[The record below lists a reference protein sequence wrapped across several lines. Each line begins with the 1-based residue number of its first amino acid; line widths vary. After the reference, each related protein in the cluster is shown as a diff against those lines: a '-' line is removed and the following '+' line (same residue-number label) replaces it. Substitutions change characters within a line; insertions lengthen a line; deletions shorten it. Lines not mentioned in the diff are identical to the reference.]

1 VIRLSDNRKIALMV
15 WSGFSI
21 GSILD
26 WFIFHPDVSV
36 PVGVF
41 FGGVIWGLLLW
52 LGFMK
57 VGSSKA
63 GANNYAPRN

>member
-1 VIRLSDNRKIALMV
+1 MRLSESRKVALII

-21 GSILD
+21 GSILA
-26 WFIFHPDVSV
+26 WSIFHPDVSV

-41 FGGVIWGLLLW
+41 FGGVVWGLLLW

-57 VGSSKA
+57 VGSSKTR
-63 GANNYAPRN
+63 ANNYAPRS

>member
-1 VIRLSDNRKIALMV
+1 MRLSENRKVALIV
-15 WSGFSI
+15 LSGFSI
-21 GSILD
+21 GSILA

-41 FGGVIWGLLLW
+41 FGGVVWGLLWW

-63 GANNYAPRN
+63 RANNYAPRS